1 MIILTLS
8 PIFGHAYEK
17 TITDCIARWHRL
29 KEEDVFFLTGADEHG
44 KKIQEAA
51 EKVGKKPKEFVDG
64 QVKHFKE
71 LCKKWNISYDNFIRT
86 TNPKHE
92 KMCQDIFQKVLDKED
107 IYLGEYEGLYCTGCE
122 AYYLEKDLENGLCPV
137 HKTKPEKLKEESY
150 FFKMSKYQ
158 KQWLDF
164 IEKNP
169 EFIYPIRRRQEIINR
184 VKEGLKDLSVSRT
197 SFDWGIPLKNNSK
210 YRIYVWF
217 EALLNYLSGIEYP
230 SAKSKKYWP
239 ADIHVIGKDILWFHS
254 VIWPTMLFSA
264 GIEPPK
270 KVFVHGFINTASGE
284 KLSKTSGKMI
294 DPIELSETYG
304 VDAVRYYLLREI
316 PMGEDGNFSINALI
330 ERHNNELANDLGN
343 LVQRTLSMVD
353 KKLGGKV
360 PDSKTDAVLANKL
373 DLEKIDL
380 FMEKL
385 ESHNALNEIF
395 SFIGACN
402 KYINEKEPW
411 KLEGKEL
418 EQVLYSVLDSLK
430 VISIL
435 LAPFLPETSEK
446 ISKQLNVKLGNFSEV
461 KFNLLKAGNKLGE
474 KEILFQKIE
483 KKKEQTEKARE
494 ISVTL
499 DPKLKKLGLKLVCAV
514 VENVNVKNKHEGLE
528 RAKKETVKSINLDS
542 IEEQKVIQGYLDLY
556 KDIGVKQDTHAV
568 KNLVDLAKKSGNIP
582 RINTVV
588 DSYNLVSIEKG
599 LIVGAHDLEKISG
612 NVQVTFANG
621 KELYIPLGTKGEMK
635 LDSKEYLFKD
645 DKVVLCRLDV
655 KQGEHTKVT
664 NDTKNVFLYVQG
676 NKNTSQ
682 EYVDNAMKEIL
693 ANIEK
698 YCGGKSR
705 AIEVK

>member
-1 MIILTLS
+1 MVKFYITTAIDYPNSKPHL
-8 PIFGHAYEK
+8 GHAYEK
-17 TITDCIARWHRL
+17 TVTDCIARWHRL
-29 KEEDVFFLTGADEHG
+29 KGEDTFYLTGTDEHG

-51 EKVGKKPKEFVDG
+51 KKAGKKPKAFVNE
-64 QVKHFKE
+64 QVKSFKE

-86 TNPKHE
+86 TDPKHE
-92 KMCQDIFQKVLDKED
+92 KMCQNIFQKVLDKKD

-122 AYYLEKDLENGLCPV
+122 AYYLEKDLQNGLCPV
-137 HKTKPEKLKEESY
+137 HGTKPEKVKEESY

-158 KQWLDF
+158 QQWLDYV
-164 IEKNP
+164 EKNP
-169 EFIYPIRRRQEIINR
+169 EFIYPVRRRQEIVNR
-184 VKEGLKDLSVSRT
+184 VKEGLRDLSVSRT
-197 SFDWGIPLKNNSK
+197 NFDWGIKLKNNK
-210 YRIYVWF
+210 EHVIYVWF
-217 EALLNYLSGIEYP
+217 DALLNYLSGIDYP
-230 SAKSKKYWP
+230 SKKSKKYWP

-254 VIWPTMLFSA
+254 VIWPIMLFSA

-284 KLSKTSGKMI
+284 KLSKSSGKMI
-294 DPIELSETYG
+294 DPIELRETYG
-304 VDAVRYYLLREI
+304 IDSVRYYLLREI

-330 ERHNNELANDLGN
+330 ERHNNELANDFGN
-343 LVQRTLSMVD
+343 LVHRALSMAD
-353 KKLGGKV
+353 KRLGGKV
-360 PDSKTDAVLANKL
+360 PNSKTDPSLAKKL
-373 DLEKIDL
+373 DLKKIDS

-418 EQVLYSVLDSLK
+418 EQVLYSILDSLR

-461 KFNLLKAGNKLGE
+461 KFNLLKAGKLGK

-483 KKKEQTEKARE
+483 KKKEKTEKARE
-494 ISVTL
+494 ISVKV
-499 DPKLKKLGLKLVCAV
+499 DSKLKKLGFKLVAAV
-514 VENVNVKNKHEGLE
+514 VEGVKVKNKHEGLE
-528 RAKKETVKSINLDS
+528 KIKKETVKSIDLDS
-542 IEEQKVIQGYLDLY
+542 KEEEKVIQGYLDLY
-556 KDIGVKQDTHAV
+556 KDIGVKQDYHAV

-612 NVQVTFANG
+612 NIQITFANG
-621 KELYIPLGTKGEMK
+621 KEIYVPLGTKGEMK
-635 LDSKEYLFKD
+635 LDKKEYLFKD
-645 DKVVLCRLDV
+645 D
-655 KQGEHTKVT
+655 
-664 NDTKNVFLYVQG
+664 
-676 NKNTSQ
+676 
-682 EYVDNAMKEIL
+682 
-693 ANIEK
+693 
-698 YCGGKSR
+698 
-705 AIEVK
+705 